1 MTAIETKVFL
11 THTGETLISL
21 RQRQGKVNKQPIYC
35 PGWLLLSQT
44 LQLNMS
50 LSSFVLVLV
59 RIITITNDSDFTKTE
74 SSNDLHETQKYKH
87 LWVECENCY
96 GLNYKNIEIK
106 NEYLF
111 PKIK

>member
-1 MTAIETKVFL
+1 
-11 THTGETLISL
+11 
-21 RQRQGKVNKQPIYC
+21 
-35 PGWLLLSQT
+35 
-44 LQLNMS
+44 MS

-74 SSNDLHETQKYKH
+74 SSNDLDETKKYKH

-106 NEYLF
+106 NEYLL
-111 PKIK
+111 PSKKKKKSICSLK